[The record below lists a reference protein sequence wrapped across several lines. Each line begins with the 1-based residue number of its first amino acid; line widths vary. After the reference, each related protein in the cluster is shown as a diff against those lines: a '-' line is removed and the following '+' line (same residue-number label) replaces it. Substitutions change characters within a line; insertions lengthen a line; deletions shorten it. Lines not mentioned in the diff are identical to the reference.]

1 MTDPIPMGILS
12 AAHVHTDAYAGL
24 LAEREDVSFVGIAD
38 EDADRGTEAAERHG
52 TEYVADADAL
62 LERIDA
68 AVICAANVDHRAWFE
83 RAAAADVDVLC
94 EKPLASTVED
104 ARAIVETWRESG
116 IAAGITMPLRFC
128 EPARRA
134 KEALEAGDVGSI
146 RSISGTNRGHMPG
159 GWFVDPEASGGGAVM
174 DHSVHIVDLV
184 LHLTGEE
191 VSEVYAEVD
200 TRFHDIAV
208 DDVNV
213 LSMELA
219 DGTPFLLDGSWSKPD
234 SWHTWGDATLELT
247 GSERTVAI
255 DYMDQSLFH
264 TVASGPD
271 TGVHTAFYGT
281 KANAEL
287 IDDFVDSVREERD
300 PLITPDDG
308 LTAVAVIEAAYESA
322 RTGEAVD
329 VDY

>member
-1 MTDPIPMGILS
+1 MTDPVPMGILS
-12 AAHVHTDAYAGL
+12 AAHVHTDAYAGV
-24 LAEREDVSFVGIAD
+24 LADREDVSFVGVTD
-38 EDADRGTEAAERHG
+38 EDADRGREAAERHG
-52 TEYVADADAL
+52 TEYVADADDL

-83 RAAAADVDVLC
+83 RAGAAGVDVLC
-94 EKPLASTVED
+94 EKPLAPTVED
-104 ARAIVETWRESG
+104 ARAIVDTWRESE
-116 IAAGITMPLRFC
+116 IVAGITMPLRFC

-134 KEALEAGDVGSI
+134 KESLEAGEVGSI
-146 RSISGTNRGHMPG
+146 RSISGTNRGQMPG

-219 DGTPFLLDGSWSKPD
+219 DGTPFFLDGSWSKPD
-234 SWHTWGDATLELT
+234 SWHTWGDATLEVT
-247 GSERTVAI
+247 GSETTVAI
-255 DYMDQSLFH
+255 DYTDQSLFH

-271 TGVHTAFYGT
+271 AGVHTAFYGT
-281 KANAEL
+281 DANAEL
-287 IDDFVDSVREERD
+287 IDDFVDSVREGRD
-300 PLITPDDG
+300 PLVTPADG
-308 LTAVAVIEAAYESA
+308 LKAVAVIEAAYESA
-322 RTGEAVD
+322 RTGEPID